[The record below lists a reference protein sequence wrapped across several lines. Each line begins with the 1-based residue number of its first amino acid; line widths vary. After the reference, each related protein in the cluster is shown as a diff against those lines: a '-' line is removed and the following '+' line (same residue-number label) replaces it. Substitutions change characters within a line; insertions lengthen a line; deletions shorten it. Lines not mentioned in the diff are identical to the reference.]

1 MELYL
6 ASKDDRVF
14 TRSWSLE
21 LRRSCHLFNFTL
33 MLQGLL
39 QRRFWCFSRSFFV
52 DIFNQIL
59 WEILLVLKLGFD
71 EPKRQK
77 FQ

>member
-6 ASKDDRVF
+6 ASKDDLVF

-21 LRRSCHLFNFTL
+21 LRRRCHFFKFTL
-33 MLQGLL
+33 MLQALL
-39 QRRFWCFSRSFFV
+39 QRSFWCFSKSFFV
-52 DIFNQIL
+52 NIFNQIL
-59 WEILLVLKLGFD
+59 GEILLVLKLGFD
-71 EPKRQK
+71 EAKRQK